1 MKGFEL
7 RLLSLLLLLTA
18 CAHAVEVTARIRG
31 TVTDPTGAVLPN
43 ITVTATNQDTGVVT
57 TTTTMANGDYI
68 FQKLPIGT
76 YSVSATGK
84 GFVGFTATGVGLN
97 IDQEYVLP
105 IKLTVGSSV
114 ETVEVQANAVQV
126 NTTDMQ
132 LSNVVGGR
140 QITELPTIGNSETIV
155 TRASCH
161 FVVHLKK
168 GFEQLQLRSG
178 LVLVATL
185 CCHWRI
191 PDAYY
196 PATDMVKS
204 CRRCNPILP
213 LAESSAPR
221 RHGDSGRSNRQ

>member
-7 RLLSLLLLLTA
+7 RLLSLLLLLSA
-18 CAHAVEVTARIRG
+18 CAYAVEVTARIKG
-31 TVTDPTGAVLPN
+31 TVIDPTGGVLPN
-43 ITVTATNQDTGVVT
+43 ITITATNQDTGVKTTTT

-68 FQKLPIGT
+68 FQKLSIGT
-76 YSVSATGK
+76 YSVSVAAP
-84 GFVGFTATGVGLN
+84 GFSRFTATGIVLN

-105 IKLTVGSSV
+105 VRLRVGSSV

-161 FVVHLKK
+161 FVVHLKR
-168 GFEQLQLRSG
+168 GFRQLRLRRG
-178 LVLVATL
+178 EL
-185 CCHWRI
+185 
-191 PDAYY
+191 AY
-196 PATDMVKS
+196 PQPLPQKA
-204 CRRCNPILP
+204 RR
-213 LAESSAPR
+213 AVSSKLR
-221 RHGDSGRSNRQ
+221 